1 MLTKFFNWGRRK
13 QEASEDRV
21 EAHDAASD
29 SGSSTGLPAMPPDQ
43 AGRLPQHPSFVS
55 PPAITMP
62 DLNRAALFS
71 VSRRSQW
78 APVEP
83 PRKFMTNVQ
92 RASAELRFDI
102 ENKCKFA
109 TRFRDEIENHLKA
122 PRSAPAGYEKAV
134 AFLNFC
140 RDRLHDYEHV
150 LTLDDFQQ
158 SKSALSELSISERR
172 RIENFY
178 SDFFVA
184 VRGLQRV
191 LFQRW
196 PEAEEMRRTDPAA
209 VEAMLTDTMSQIE
222 GLSEAIDDFLAL

>member
-1 MLTKFFNWGRRK
+1 MLSKFFNWGRRK

-21 EAHDAASD
+21 EAHDDASD
-29 SGSSTGLPAMPPDQ
+29 GGSRTISPNQ
-43 AGRLPQHPSFVS
+43 AGSNAQHLNFVS

-78 APVEP
+78 SPVEP

-109 TRFRDEIENHLKA
+109 TRFRDEIENHLNA

-150 LTLDDFQQ
+150 LTLEDFQQ
-158 SKSALSELSISERR
+158 SKSALSELSIAERR

-196 PEAEEMRRTDPAA
+196 PEAEETHSADPAA